1 MSVNCSHKQQL
12 AVTARVSLLKV
23 RGGSCL
29 GSPLS
34 QPLLSESSF
43 FQGDMIAHEDVVS
56 LLIIQHQSLF
66 TQVGQIVTAKQNEH
80 L

>member
-23 RGGSCL
+23 SVGSCL
-29 GSPLS
+29 SSPLS

-43 FQGDMIAHEDVVS
+43 FQGERIADEDVVS
-56 LLIIQHQSLF
+56 LNYSASITLYSSGTDCHS
-66 TQVGQIVTAKQNEH
+66 
-80 L
+80 